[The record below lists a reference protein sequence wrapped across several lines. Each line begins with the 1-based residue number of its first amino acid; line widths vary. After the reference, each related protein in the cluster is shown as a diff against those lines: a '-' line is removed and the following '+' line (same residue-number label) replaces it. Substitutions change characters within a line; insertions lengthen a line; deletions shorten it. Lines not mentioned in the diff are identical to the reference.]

1 MGDQSIL
8 KIAADSILT
17 LPDSIIDLS
26 GNEKP
31 LKQLG
36 GVHLVKWK
44 EEMLIKQ
51 PIEKVWQLFLDEN
64 AKVLYPKLED
74 HVLVE
79 NQNNETGAKH
89 AQSYMESNQLQAY
102 LVETVLFED
111 TPNKKVRHT
120 RFEMNGLFEVN
131 YIFRLDKKGENL
143 MLFTYEGSQKGLTVT
158 GKAMLMAG
166 SKKRRN
172 ETVRDFMQR
181 VETKAEKVAKE

>member
-1 MGDQSIL
+1 M
-8 KIAADSILT
+8 
-17 LPDSIIDLS
+17 
-26 GNEKP
+26 
-31 LKQLG
+31 
-36 GVHLVKWK
+36 
-44 EEMLIKQ
+44 MIKQ

-64 AKVLYPKLED
+64 AKILYPKLED

-89 AQSYMESNQLQAY
+89 AQSYMEGKQLQTY
-102 LVETVLFED
+102 IVETKLFEN

-120 RFEMNGLFEVN
+120 QFEMNGLFEID
-131 YIFRLDKKGENL
+131 YIFTLDKKGEDL
-143 MLFTYEGSQKGLTVT
+143 TLFTYEGSQKGLTVT

-172 ETVRDFMQR
+172 ETVIDFMQR